1 MSYKK
6 DYLKIFEI
14 LLYLPNHYKEV
25 LSQKK
30 NIERINQDIN
40 INFNRKV
47 IKLSAVSLLIRQ

>member
-14 LLYLPNHYKEV
+14 LLYLPNHYKEM

-30 NIERINQDIN
+30 KYRINQDIN